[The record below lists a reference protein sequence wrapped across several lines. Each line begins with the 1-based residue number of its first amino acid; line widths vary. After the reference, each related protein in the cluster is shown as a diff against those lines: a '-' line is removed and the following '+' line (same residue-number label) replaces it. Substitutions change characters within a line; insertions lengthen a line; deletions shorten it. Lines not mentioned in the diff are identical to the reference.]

1 VSTQARYRPRSRFR
15 RIERWMIGL
24 VMGVLAFG
32 LEKVVARNLRKK
44 GAREK
49 GTLVRGKVDEI
60 DFDPSA

>member
-1 VSTQARYRPRSRFR
+1 
-15 RIERWMIGL
+15 MIGL
-24 VMGVLAFG
+24 VMGVLAFA

-60 DFDPSA
+60 DLDPSA